1 MRDTRKN
8 KEYFDEFI
16 EYQYSRIDKKTKK
29 LQEAD
34 DTKKQRIL
42 VSLIGFEVD
51 LLKAEF
57 SIGATSDKIKK
68 LLVEAIDVISEYK
81 NITYEDLLNILSIAI
96 IVNSK
101 NDTLKL
107 IENNRELISNDRLLN
122 YLASYICGVE
132 AIWDKNIPL
141 PEEFS
146 YLDNVFDAYDKEN
159 ALRAYLDEWYRNH
172 SRYAWYDS
180 HLGSSDTYC
189 GYWSFESAAIAKI
202 LRLREDVLKESVYY
216 PCL

>member
-16 EYQYSRIDKKTKK
+16 EYQYSRINKKTKK

-42 VSLIGFEVD
+42 VSLVGFEVD

-132 AIWDKNIPL
+132 AIWDKTLPL
-141 PEEFS
+141 PDVFS
-146 YLDNVFDAYDKEN
+146 YLDNVFNVSDKES
-159 ALRAYLDEWYRNH
+159 ALRTYLDEWYRKH
-172 SRYAWYDS
+172 SGYAWYDS

-189 GYWSFESAAIAKI
+189 GYWSFESAAIAK
-202 LRLREDVLKESVYY
+202 VLELQEADLQKSVYY